1 MSNRGERG
9 CRQVWR
15 LFSSAWIAPICPASV
30 TKVDTS
36 IGIQKTLPD
45 VLSTFQSLVR
55 TELIAWSGEMRRIRG
70 NGGRTVKE
78 QKLSG
83 KNCQIIIVTF
93 SSGINAGALLL
104 LRRPLI
110 EGGRRGGGGG
120 KPFFLAGRVMCVRAA
135 EGQTDRLQRMRD
147 VQL

>member
-1 MSNRGERG
+1 M
-9 CRQVWR
+9 
-15 LFSSAWIAPICPASV
+15 PASLAIIFV
-30 TKVDTS
+30 CVDCANLPRISDESGHVNRHTKDPT
-36 IGIQKTLPD
+36 GLPD

-104 LRRPLI
+104 RRRPLI